1 MNSCVLIGNLTR
13 EPELKNLQANTV
25 CNCGLAVNERIKA
38 ADGQWVD
45 KPVFIDITAWGRQ
58 GEVLAEYCHK
68 GTKVGL
74 QGRLAMDQWTDRDGG
89 KRSKIFLNVD
99 RVELLGTRDQ
109 AHAASQPPA
118 AAEAASRHQEPA
130 ADDEIPF

>member
-1 MNSCVLIGNLTR
+1 M
-13 EPELKNLQANTV
+13 
-25 CNCGLAVNERIKA
+25 
-38 ADGQWVD
+38 
-45 KPVFIDITAWGRQ
+45 FIDITAWGRQ

-109 AHAASQPPA
+109 APAASQQPPA
-118 AAEAASRHQEPA
+118 TAAAASGQRKPEA
-130 ADDEIPF
+130 EYGDIPF